1 MSDETEAETADSLA
15 EALSTNAKLFGEPE
29 KGKPVAVVKTPTLKP
44 QALQKL
50 QGQSDL
56 LTQYRSA
63 VSSMN
68 AKAESYDASLEKL
81 GAKVDDVK
89 KTSKDGLKQLGDLVS
104 GINYNVASI
113 SSLEEGQVLEI
124 QFIDMMDQAYSEL
137 IDTVDPAAGQNEA
150 AADAIKSWAAD
161 FEKTQQQH
169 DAAIQSELDS
179 AMAKLNGGGNGGN
192 PGDNPGLNLG
202 ADNGLENLG
211 KDTTIDP
218 NTGLPTDNTST
229 AGDAKSKIDDAIQ
242 QIKDSAMTPNSSMAS
257 PVESPSLGS
266 GLGGMMDPMGM
277 GGMGMNPYMNPYGM
291 GMGMD
296 PYGSLGDSLRNRAD
310 DLDPNR
316 IDRAV
321 QPLAQAQPQQP
332 APSTPWSNQN
342 NAAPVSNTAGGPPPN
357 ATSSQPGGTTPPP
370 RVPGSDGMIEYAFPP
385 DFQRKQKVSPVVAQA
400 LDAAFANTKGTDAKA
415 AYSGTTAKWSD
426 NKQVGARID
435 PSQLMTGDV
444 ALWDK
449 DHAAIVVAFGSG
461 DPSTAAAA
469 NFTGA
474 ASFTGVSGGSGDPSA
489 GSGDTSAGSGDGS
502 DALQVIVCGELK
514 RFDAHMS
521 DVGGDFG
528 DFSGFAHPAGIEGT
542 GAAHGDA
549 MPAVPAPGDPSAGG
563 PTMSAL
569 AGTQTI

>member
-1 MSDETEAETADSLA
+1 
-15 EALSTNAKLFGEPE
+15 
-29 KGKPVAVVKTPTLKP
+29 
-44 QALQKL
+44 
-50 QGQSDL
+50 
-56 LTQYRSA
+56 
-63 VSSMN
+63 
-68 AKAESYDASLEKL
+68 
-81 GAKVDDVK
+81 
-89 KTSKDGLKQLGDLVS
+89 
-104 GINYNVASI
+104 
-113 SSLEEGQVLEI
+113 
-124 QFIDMMDQAYSEL
+124 
-137 IDTVDPAAGQNEA
+137 
-150 AADAIKSWAAD
+150 
-161 FEKTQQQH
+161 
-169 DAAIQSELDS
+169 
-179 AMAKLNGGGNGGN
+179 
-192 PGDNPGLNLG
+192 
-202 ADNGLENLG
+202 
-211 KDTTIDP
+211 
-218 NTGLPTDNTST
+218 
-229 AGDAKSKIDDAIQ
+229 
-242 QIKDSAMTPNSSMAS
+242 
-257 PVESPSLGS
+257 
-266 GLGGMMDPMGM
+266 
-277 GGMGMNPYMNPYGM
+277 
-291 GMGMD
+291 
-296 PYGSLGDSLRNRAD
+296 
-310 DLDPNR
+310 
-316 IDRAV
+316 
-321 QPLAQAQPQQP
+321 
-332 APSTPWSNQN
+332 
-342 NAAPVSNTAGGPPPN
+342 
-357 ATSSQPGGTTPPP
+357 
-370 RVPGSDGMIEYAFPP
+370 MIEYAFPP
-385 DFQRKQKVSPVVAQA
+385 DFQRKQKVSPVVAQG

>member
-1 MSDETEAETADSLA
+1 MSDETEAETASSLA
-15 EALSTNAKLFGEPE
+15 EALSTNTKLFGEPE
-29 KGKPVAVVKTPTLKP
+29 KGKPVAMVKTPTLKP

-50 QGQSDL
+50 HGQSDL

-68 AKAESYDASLEKL
+68 AKAESYDASLEKV

-89 KTSKDGLKQLGDLVS
+89 KTSKDGLKQLTDLVS

-113 SSLEEGQVLEI
+113 SALEEGQVLEI
-124 QFIDMMDQAYSEL
+124 GFIDMMDQAYSEL
-137 IDTVDPAAGQNEA
+137 IDTVDPASGQNEA

-161 FEKTQQQH
+161 FEKNQQQH
-169 DAAIQSELDS
+169 DAAIQAQLDS
-179 AMAKLNGGGNGGN
+179 ALGKLNTGGNGGDAGN
-192 PGDNPGLNLG
+192 GSGLNLG

-218 NTGLPTDNTST
+218 NTGLPVDNSST
-229 AGDAKSKIDDAIQ
+229 ADDAKSKIDDAIQ

-257 PVESPSLGS
+257 PVETPSLGS
-266 GLGGMMDPMGM
+266 GLGGLMDPTGM
-277 GGMGMNPYMNPYGM
+277 GFGGMNPYANPMMWGDGM
-291 GMGMD
+291 G
-296 PYGSLGDSLRNRAD
+296 PYGSLGDSVRNRAD

-321 QPLAQAQPQQP
+321 QPLQAQAQPQQP

-357 ATSSQPGGTTPPP
+357 ATSSQQGGTTPPP

-449 DHAAIVVAFGSG
+449 DHTAIVVAFGSG
-461 DPSTAAAA
+461 EPATAAA

-474 ASFTGVSGGSGDPSA
+474 ASFTDVSGGSGDPSA
-489 GSGDTSAGSGDGS
+489 GSGDTSAGSGNGS

-549 MPAVPAPGDPSAGG
+549 MPAVPAPGDPAAGG

>member
-1 MSDETEAETADSLA
+1 MSDETETAQSLA
-15 EALSTNAKLFGEPE
+15 GALGTNAKLFGEPE

-50 QGQSDL
+50 QGQSEL
-56 LTQYRSA
+56 LTQYRNA

-68 AKAESYDASLEKL
+68 TKAESYDASLVKL

-89 KTSKDGLKQLGDLVS
+89 KTSKDGLKQLGDLVG
-104 GINYNVASI
+104 GINSYVSSI

-124 QFIDMMDQAYSEL
+124 QFIDMMDQAYTEL

-169 DAAIQSELDS
+169 DAAIQSQLDG
-179 AMAKLNGGGNGGN
+179 ALAKLNTGGTAGNGGDAGN
-192 PGDNPGLNLG
+192 GSGLNLG

-211 KDTTIDP
+211 KDTTVDP
-218 NTGLPTDNTST
+218 NTGLPVDNPST
-229 AGDAKSKIDDAIQ
+229 ADDAKSKIDDAIQ

-296 PYGSLGDSLRNRAD
+296 PYGSLTDSLRNRAD

-321 QPLAQAQPQQP
+321 QPLQAQTQPQQP

-357 ATSSQPGGTTPPP
+357 ATSSQQGGTTPPP
-370 RVPGSDGMIEYAFPP
+370 RVPGADGMIEYAFPP

-415 AYSGTTAKWSD
+415 AYSGTTAKWAD

-449 DHAAIVVAFGSG
+449 DHAAIVVAFGAG
-461 DPSTAAAA
+461 DPATAAAA

-549 MPAVPAPGDPSAGG
+549 MPAVPGDPSAGG
-563 PTMSAL
+563 HTLSAL

>member
-1 MSDETEAETADSLA
+1 MLRENYDLFGKPEEGKTLDIKAAPTMNVRNIALGKSVSQAAYLEAVDSL
-15 EALSTNAKLFGEPE
+15 N
-29 KGKPVAVVKTPTLKP
+29 
-44 QALQKL
+44 QKAQTYYKSQKQL
-50 QGQSDL
+50 A
-56 LTQYRSA
+56 T
-63 VSSMN
+63 
-68 AKAESYDASLEKL
+68 
-81 GAKVDDVK
+81 KVNDVK
-89 KTSKDGLKQLGDLVS
+89 KVS
-104 GINYNVASI
+104 
-113 SSLEEGQVLEI
+113 EEGQSSI
-124 QFIDMMDQAYSEL
+124 QEL
-137 IDTVDPAAGQNEA
+137 IGKLNYQVSTITPLDSEKDVNSGFVDLTLAAFNDLIGTVEDGTDQNVDNAASIRDMADQMLKND
-150 AADAIKSWAAD
+150 AADRKALL
-161 FEKTQQQH
+161 
-169 DAAIQSELDS
+169 DAVDQRLGN
-179 AMAKLNGGGNGGN
+179 LNVGSGTGGDGS
-192 PGDNPGLNLG
+192 GLNLG

-229 AGDAKSKIDDAIQ
+229 ADNAKSKIDDAIQ

-321 QPLAQAQPQQP
+321 QPLGQAQPQQP

-342 NAAPVSNTAGGPPPN
+342 NAAPVSNAAGGPPPN